1 MFLNLMKIS
10 RKLYDESDEGL
21 LLDVDVQYPENL
33 RNFHNDLPF
42 LLEKM
47 KIEKSEKKFKKL
59 KRSIK
64 PRSSFE

>member
-10 RKLYDESDEGL
+10 RKLYDESNEGL
-21 LLDVDVQYPENL
+21 LLDLDVQYPENL
-33 RNFHNDLPF
+33 HNFHNDLPF

-47 KIEKSEKKFKKL
+47 KIEKFEKKFKKF

-64 PRSSFE
+64 PWSSFE